1 MILTGGGARAAYQAG
16 VLAAIADLLRAEGRA
31 PAHPFQI
38 LCGNSAGAIN
48 IAALASAREG
58 FAQGAAHLERI
69 WEAFRSDQVF
79 VADTLGLSAS
89 AGRWL
94 SALTLGWLTGST
106 PKAFLDTSP
115 LRRLLQRELH
125 LETIDTH
132 IAAGRLHAVAV
143 GASSY
148 STGEQLTFYSA
159 GARVAQWQRAQ
170 RRAVRT
176 LITTEHL
183 LASSAI
189 PILFPPVLIK
199 VGSAYHWLGDGAMR
213 QVAPMSPA
221 IHLGARAILVVSTG
235 IGSRGS
241 PLSNKYQS
249 HPSLAQVG
257 GHALSGIF
265 LDTIAFDVEL
275 LHRTNA
281 AIANLSSAQRE
292 ALGLRQVALLQ
303 IHPSE
308 PIETIAVRHRMQL
321 PWMLATLFG
330 RVGVTESRGAAMLSY
345 LLFEARFTRELIALG
360 RKDALA
366 QAPAILQ
373 FIGQHSAP
381 GSEPHSGPHSGP
393 HSAPH
398 SAPGL
403 GPHSGPHSGPQ
414 AVSA

>member
-1 MILTGGGARAAYQAG
+1 LLALILTGGGARAAYQAG
-16 VLAAIADLLRAEGRA
+16 VLAAIADLLRSERNA

-38 LCGNSAGAIN
+38 LCGTSAGALN
-48 IAALASAREG
+48 IAALASAPEG
-58 FAQGAAHLERI
+58 FAHGAAHLERI
-69 WEAFRSDQVF
+69 WEGFRSDRVF
-79 VADTLGLSAS
+79 VADTFGLSAS

-94 SALTLGWLTGST
+94 SALILGWLTGNT

-132 IAAGRLHAVAV
+132 ISAGRLHAVAL

-148 STGEQLTFYSA
+148 STGEQLTFFSA
-159 GARVAQWQRAQ
+159 EARVAGWQRAQ

-176 LITTEHL
+176 LITAEHL

-189 PILFPPVLIK
+189 PVLFPPVLIE
-199 VGSAYHWLGDGAMR
+199 VDNAYHWLGDGAMR

-221 IHLGARAILVVSTG
+221 IHLGASAILVVSTG
-235 IGSRGS
+235 IASRGS
-241 PLSNKYQS
+241 PERNKYQT

-275 LHRTNA
+275 LQRTNA
-281 AIANLSSAQRE
+281 AIANLSNTQRE

-330 RVGVTESRGAAMLSY
+330 RVGVTESRGAVMLSY

-360 RKDALA
+360 RKDALSQGA
-366 QAPAILQ
+366 AILQ
-373 FIGQHSAP
+373 FIRQYSGQY
-381 GSEPHSGPHSGP
+381 SGPYSGP
-393 HSAPH
+393 YSEQ
-398 SAPGL
+398 
-403 GPHSGPHSGPQ
+403 Q
-414 AVSA
+414 AV